1 MQVEVETRRQLYLL
15 TSSSV
20 FALEIRLKKTA
31 LGASRGTCRE
41 NRDVKVLKLRSLFIL
56 SFIMNRQRIQ
66 GVGSTVSDRLWL
78 AVRLKRSV
86 LMGMVFIEDGQ
97 KKIYNNKKNPL
108 FMLEPLLPRFAV

>member
-1 MQVEVETRRQLYLL
+1 MQVEGETRRQLYLL

-20 FALEIRLKKTA
+20 FALEIRLKKTV

-56 SFIMNRQRIQ
+56 SFIMNRQRMQ

-78 AVRLKRSV
+78 AVRLQRSV
-86 LMGMVFIEDGQ
+86 LMGMVFIADGQ
-97 KKIYNNKKNPL
+97 KKVSL
-108 FMLEPLLPRFAV
+108 FMLDPLLPRFAV

>member
-20 FALEIRLKKTA
+20 FALEIRLKKTT

-56 SFIMNRQRIQ
+56 SFIMNRQRMQ

-78 AVRLKRSV
+78 AVRLQRSV
-86 LMGMVFIEDGQ
+86 LMGMVFIADGQ
-97 KKIYNNKKNPL
+97 KKVSL
-108 FMLEPLLPRFAV
+108 FMLDPLLPRFAV